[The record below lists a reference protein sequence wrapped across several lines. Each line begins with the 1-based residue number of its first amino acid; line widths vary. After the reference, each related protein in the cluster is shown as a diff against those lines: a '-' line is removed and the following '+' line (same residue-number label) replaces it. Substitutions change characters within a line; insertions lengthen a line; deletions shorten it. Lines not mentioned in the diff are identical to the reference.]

1 MEQYHIITKS
11 LIVKPKDQKIF
22 SDMATE
28 ISIEDE
34 AAGEFI
40 VLKQHAKYG
49 ESPEIRIDPCEWS
62 IICRA
67 VEDQLEQIKEMN
79 EGV

>member
-1 MEQYHIITKS
+1 MEAYHIITKS

-49 ESPEIRIDPCEWS
+49 ESQEIRIDPCEWPW
-62 IICRA
+62 IVKA
-67 VEDQLEQIKEMN
+67 VDGQLEQIKDMQEDK
-79 EGV
+79 